1 MKFIA
6 GLGNPGIRYQW
17 SRHNAGFLVL
27 DQLALQHSI
36 SISQTIFDAH
46 IGKGKIAG
54 SAAILAQ
61 PQTFMNL
68 SGIAVR
74 KLTDYFR
81 IDPEDVI
88 VVHDDLDLPFGTIR
102 LKTGGGH
109 GGHKG
114 LISIIEHLGGAD
126 FIRVRFGIGRPARK
140 SMVESYV
147 LEPFSGDE
155 MNLVP
160 QLTLKAGEAVADII
174 SAGTL
179 AAMEKHHGK
188 AKSNLNEEG

>member
-1 MKFIA
+1 VKFIA